1 MQHETTT
8 LIAERRERLG
18 SRYAQRL
25 RAGGRLPAIVYGH
38 GETPIPV
45 AVDRK
50 LAVQHIERGEKVF
63 NIEFDGRTE
72 TVLVKDLQFDHL
84 GTEIIHADLTLV
96 NLNERVETN
105 VHVHLIGTPKG
116 LKTEGALLMHP
127 TTQITIE
134 CTVTNIPEE
143 IDVDVSELDAH
154 ESIHASE
161 IKLPLDTMKLVSDAD
176 AIVAQIVVKNV
187 ESTGEEA
194 TVEGQAAPEV
204 LTEKKK
210 DEEKD

>member
-8 LIAERRERLG
+8 LTAERRERLG

-45 AVDRK
+45 AIDRK

-63 NIEFDGRTE
+63 NIEFDGRKE

-84 GTEIIHADLTLV
+84 GTEIIHADFALV

-105 VHVHLIGTPKG
+105 VHVHLVGTPKG
-116 LKTEGALLMHP
+116 LKTAGAVLMHP
-127 TTQITIE
+127 TTQVTIE
-134 CTVTNIPEE
+134 CAVTNIPEE
-143 IDVDVSELDAH
+143 IDVDVSDLDAH
-154 ESIHASE
+154 ESLHASQ
-161 IKLPLDTMKLVSDAD
+161 IKLPLDSMKLVSDPD
-176 AIVAQIVVKNV
+176 AIVATVTVKGE

-194 TVEGQAAPEV
+194 TVDGQAAPEV
-204 LTEKKK
+204 ITEKKK
-210 DEEKD
+210 DEA